1 MIVRDAINYAHDLVA
16 KCGKLDLPHKM
27 EAHNAVDRIEAAY
40 KSELQAHVR
49 NFESTI
55 NNLVDESAR
64 LEAENAKMRK
74 VLDKA
79 SDTMRLVIESAEDV
93 MQPHLVQ
100 EICHCGL
107 AIEKAL
113 ATEGETK

>member
-1 MIVRDAINYAHDLVA
+1 MDAKVSNELCEKAPELGKDECEIN
-16 KCGKLDLPHKM
+16 
-27 EAHNAVDRIEAAY
+27 
-40 KSELQAHVR
+40 
-49 NFESTI
+49 
-55 NNLVDESAR
+55 R
-64 LEAENAKMRK
+64 LNAENAKMREA
-74 VLDKA
+74 LHKA

-113 ATEGETK
+113 AAEGGAK

>member
-74 VLDKA
+74 ALKQIA
-79 SDTMRLVIESAEDV
+79 MRPATDFVSEFEANV
-93 MQPHLVQ
+93 
-100 EICHCGL
+100 
-107 AIEKAL
+107 ATAL
-113 ATEGETK
+113 AALAAEGGAK